1 MHEHDLTTHQSP
13 LELLLLPKQEK
24 GKDLKMQ
31 ATEAA
36 LTAAAASVE
45 VFFSLSSRKSSLL
58 SNGALYFGIEP
69 IQTLFYL
76 RSISTLLLES
86 CGAMC

>member
-45 VFFSLSSRKSSLL
+45 VFSR
-58 SNGALYFGIEP
+58 FP
-69 IQTLFYL
+69 
-76 RSISTLLLES
+76 LEKVHS
-86 CGAMC
+86 CLTVRFILV